1 LLFTHPMKQG
11 WLLTTLRT
19 ALAEVPGLGRYPQP
33 LFPTLPLLE
42 ATEFGQQHI
51 ITTFCLGPPPPT
63 LILPTG
69 SALPAV
75 TLHLIWPQ
83 AYTYW
88 QPETGTRQYVGGVRT
103 VQELP
108 APYQDLLHGCAAQ
121 QQAVHYE
128 ADIPTYLRLLED
140 VLAQQWLV
148 SHAAIS
154 MAEKATAMQLKQVL
168 AQVKEPAYQPYY
180 QSRGKALLTWIERAT
195 YEPTWAE
202 IALGKALATTP
213 AWLKEQDAAI
223 LPAPPFVAV
232 LDGRPC
238 LVAASYCQS
247 ASLLADVQLVAAC
260 YISYPEQ
267 EVRWRQFNLSTS
279 VAPVPIAP
287 PLPKLAGGT
296 APDVAFDSPL
306 AIRRYLHLLSLVLAR
321 AWLVN
326 RYPITPEE
334 KTVATELQ
342 AYMALLFPPTLH
354 TYYQQEAWQLLGWL
368 AKVTN

>member
-1 LLFTHPMKQG
+1 MKQG

-19 ALAEVPGLGRYPQP
+19 ALAEVPGLGNYPQP

-51 ITTFCLGPPPPT
+51 ITTFCLGPPPPA

-88 QPETGTRQYVGGVRT
+88 QPETGTRHYVGGVRSIR
-103 VQELP
+103 ELP
-108 APYQDLLHGCAAQ
+108 GPYQALLRGYAAQ
-121 QQAVHYE
+121 QGAAHYE
-128 ADIPTYLRLLED
+128 ADVPAYLRLLED

-148 SHAAIS
+148 PHAVVS
-154 MAEKATAMQLKQVL
+154 MAEKATATQLKQVL
-168 AQVKEPAYQPYY
+168 AQVKEPAYQLYY
-180 QSRGKALLTWIERAT
+180 QNRGKALLAWIERAT

-202 IALGKALATTP
+202 TALDKVLNTTP
-213 AWLKEQDAAI
+213 AWLKEQGAAI
-223 LPAPPFVAV
+223 RLAPPFVAV

-238 LVAASYCQS
+238 LVAASYRQA
-247 ASLLADVQLVAAC
+247 ASSPAGDQPVAAC

-267 EVRWRQFNLSTS
+267 EVRWRQFDLS
-279 VAPVPIAP
+279 AYIIPIPIAP
-287 PLPKLAGGT
+287 PLPKPT
-296 APDVAFDSPL
+296 EVAVPTDSPL
-306 AIRRYLHLLSLVLAR
+306 ATRRYLHLLSLILTR

-326 RYPITPEE
+326 RYPTTSEE

-342 AYMALLFPPTLH
+342 VCMALLLPTELH
-354 TYYQQEAWQLLGWL
+354 TYYQQEAWQLLGWV
-368 AKVTN
+368 ARARS